1 MLEYVCEPS
10 AGSGRM
16 IGFLMAV
23 VGALGVIIFA
33 FLSWRA
39 LGGSQRQPNAL
50 DIAQSAPATYRWA
63 GRACAVVFVI
73 GVFRFF
79 TS

>member
-1 MLEYVCEPS
+1 
-10 AGSGRM
+10 M
-16 IGFLMAV
+16 IGLAMVIA
-23 VGALGVIIFA
+23 GALGVVVFA

-39 LGGSQRQPNAL
+39 LGGSERNPNAV
-50 DIAQSAPATYRWA
+50 DIAQSAPTIYRWA
-63 GRACAVVFVI
+63 GRICAVVFVI

>member
-1 MLEYVCEPS
+1 VLEFVCEPS

-16 IGFLMAV
+16 IGFLMALGGAIGV
-23 VGALGVIIFA
+23 VIFA

-39 LGGSQRQPNAL
+39 LGGSEQHPNAL